1 MGDKYLFWHW
11 DGRLSDTGRW
21 LTNNDP
27 ELASGQTYLESL
39 PDTFTVP
46 HSADYRTA
54 DQGDVRVNDS
64 PPPVY
69 PPFYGPEKL
78 YVYDSPEGRVDG
90 IYTFAREDDGE
101 TKVLLLQVDK
111 KIGQGQI

>member
-1 MGDKYLFWHW
+1 MGDKYLFWRW

-21 LTNNDP
+21 VISNDP
-27 ELASGQTYLESL
+27 ELTADAYLVSL
-39 PDTFTVP
+39 RDTFTAP

-54 DQGDVRVNDS
+54 DQGDVRVSDI

-90 IYTFAREDDGE
+90 IYTFALEDDEE
-101 TKVLLLQVDK
+101 TKVFL
-111 KIGQGQI
+111 